1 MTKEEFKKIVGPKE
15 QFRGLSF
22 SLTYLGDKDKRIGV
36 RFYSNSYF
44 DKTEQLNG
52 PWIATSLWE
61 QFKDSELGECIEVC
75 VPRRKK
81 NTSVIKE
88 GFAAEV
94 WFSGVEYSD
103 ENDKDGQIKTFGEK
117 LRDFIKRIR
126 DDIRSAQNRRSEYNK
141 ENSEFVEA
149 YTKRR
154 RESCEGLD
162 EKELTS
168 RTINTIMQEKSAM
181 TDSAVVSARGKSATG
196 AASSEGRPG
205 TDDEESDLYLLVADL
220 EAWGYTLKEMS
231 IGAKQS
237 YDVNDDNGRSRAH
250 MRSIYA
256 GNYLLGYQTS
266 KSGPES
272 AAIVSVLRCASAS
285 DGNKDKVEFEKVCD
299 LKSPIT
305 LGDLKENRVLKDS
318 KAIKGN
324 FQQSLWRFRKSEVT
338 ALAELMKATDP
349 YVVSMIIAA
358 GASGIRLLRNKIMF
372 GAPGTGKSF
381 NLEKDRKKNFLDN
394 YERVTFYPTYS
405 YAQFVGTYKPVMK
418 PIIGKDGKEKQDAEG
433 NVKEDISY
441 EFVPGPFLRMLVK
454 ALNHPEKNWCLII
467 EEINRANAAAVFGDV
482 FQLLDRGANGLSE
495 YFVTASEDVKKYLED
510 NKLYVEHLKI
520 PANMYIWAT
529 MNSADQGV
537 FPMDTAFKRR
547 WAFKYVE
554 LDEGEGMR
562 DDWKVESGSR
572 RYNWNAI
579 RKFVNR
585 LLTLNGVNEDKL
597 MGPFFVNDDGGKI
610 VSGDQ
615 FKSKVLMYLW
625 EDAARM
631 CRTKL
636 FKGIKTYSELVSEWE
651 KKGREIFAGMKDV
664 ADEKLTEL
672 WEKFIEIPADAKN
685 ESMQANIDKLSDPAI
700 TADAFEAEDAMR

>member
-1 MTKEEFKKIVGPKE
+1 MTIKAFKEFLNDQGCKFKDPNNQKYTPGMKLVGSN
-15 QFRGLSF
+15 LSV
-22 SLTYLGDKDKRIGV
+22 SLLRDVVGV
-36 RFYSNSYF
+36 GFYSN
-44 DKTEQLNG
+44 TELDNIGELNG
-52 PWIATSLWE
+52 PWLATSLLSY
-61 QFKDSELGECIEVC
+61 FTDMPGVDVR
-75 VPRRKK
+75 VPKRRKEK
-81 NTSVIKE
+81 KKKTRRE
-88 GFAAEV
+88 GSAAEC
-94 WFSGVEYSD
+94 FLSNIKFDKKGD
-103 ENDKDGQIKTFGEK
+103 NDVQIRRFGEK
-117 LRDFIKRIR
+117 LAQFLLGISDNEKNAENNRYQFSINNEAFVKGYAERRIA
-126 DDIRSAQNRRSEYNK
+126 SG
-141 ENSEFVEA
+141 
-149 YTKRR
+149 
-154 RESCEGLD
+154 EGLSK
-162 EKELTS
+162 EELTNQE
-168 RTINTIMQEKSAM
+168 IQEKTAM
-181 TDSAVVSARGKSATG
+181 TDSAVVTARGKSTTG
-196 AASSEGRPG
+196 SASSEDRPG

-250 MRSIYA
+250 MRNIYA

-305 LGDLKENRVLKDS
+305 LGDLKENRGLKDS

-338 ALAELMKATDP
+338 ALAELMKANDP

-418 PIIGKDGKEKQDAEG
+418 PIIGKDGKEKQDAKG

-547 WAFKYVE
+547 WEFEYI
-554 LDEGEGMR
+554 DINDGEGEVKDWIVKPSE
-562 DDWKVESGSR
+562 DDTTDDDKAPMWIKGK
-572 RYNWNAI
+572 NNKWNNI
-579 RKFVNR
+579 RMFING
-585 LLTLNGVNEDKL
+585 LLTISKDNEDKV
-597 MGPFFVNDDGGKI
+597 MGPFFVK
-610 VSGDQ
+610 
-615 FKSKVLMYLW
+615 
-625 EDAARM
+625 
-631 CRTKL
+631 
-636 FKGIKTYSELVSEWE
+636 
-651 KKGREIFAGMKDV
+651 
-664 ADEKLTEL
+664 
-672 WEKFIEIPADAKN
+672 
-685 ESMQANIDKLSDPAI
+685 
-700 TADAFEAEDAMR
+700 AEDIDN

>member
-1 MTKEEFKKIVGPKE
+1 MTKEEFKNIVGFDRSVSFQPL
-15 QFRGLSF
+15 GF
-22 SLTYLGDKDKRIGV
+22 SLHYFSDKDKRIGV
-36 RFYSNSYF
+36 RFYSQSSFNNAE
-44 DKTEQLNG
+44 KLNG
-52 PWIATSLWE
+52 PWIATSLLE
-61 QFKDSELGECIEVC
+61 HFKDSELGENIKVC
-75 VPRRKK
+75 VPRRNK
-81 NTSVIKE
+81 NNSIIKE
-88 GFAAEV
+88 GSATEI

-103 ENDKDGQIKTFGEK
+103 ENDKDVQITTFGK
-117 LRDFIKRIR
+117 QLQDFIKRIH
-126 DDIRSAQNRRSEYNK
+126 DDIRSAQKRRAEYNK

-149 YTKRR
+149 YAKRR
-154 RESCEGLD
+154 RELCEGLD

-168 RTINTIMQEKSAM
+168 STIMQEKSAL
-181 TDSAVVSARGKSATG
+181 TDSAVVSARGKSAIG
-196 AASSEGRPG
+196 SASSEGRPG

-220 EAWGYTLKEMS
+220 KAWGYTLKEMP
-231 IGAKQS
+231 IGEKQS
-237 YDVNDDNGRSRAH
+237 YDVNDDNGRPRAH
-250 MRSIYA
+250 MRSIHA
-256 GNYLLGYQTS
+256 GNYFLGYQTS

-285 DGNKDKVEFEKVCD
+285 DGNKDRVEFEKVCD

-338 ALAELMKATDP
+338 ALAELMKANDP
-349 YVVSMIIAA
+349 YVVSMINAA
-358 GASGIRLLRNKIMF
+358 GASDIERPRNLIVF

-381 NLEKDRKKNFLDN
+381 KLEEDRKNHFPKN

-418 PIIGKDGKEKQDAEG
+418 PIIGKEGKEERDANG

-441 EFVPGPFLRMLVK
+441 EFVPGPFLRVLVK
-454 ALNHPEKNWCLII
+454 ALNNPGENWCLII

-482 FQLLDRGANGLSE
+482 FQLLDRGSNGLSE
-495 YFVTASEDVKKYLED
+495 YSVAASEDVKKYLKD

-547 WAFKYVE
+547 WEFEYVE
-554 LDEGEGMR
+554 IDSGMNECKNL
-562 DDWKVESGSR
+562 KVR
-572 RYNWNAI
+572 RSTKTGKDGPYKLCNWNSL
-579 RKFVNR
+579 RKGIND
-585 LLTLNGVNEDKL
+585 LLSDNGVNEDKL
-597 MGPFFVNDDGGKI
+597 LGPFFVKADEGGE
-610 VSGDQ
+610 VSDKQ

-631 CRTKL
+631 CRTKV
-636 FKGIKTYSELVSEWE
+636 FKGNGKEIKTYSDLVEQWRESGHEVFADKDNRFVNFSWE
-651 KKGREIFAGMKDV
+651 DSPTPTGNLDRE
-664 ADEKLTEL
+664 
-672 WEKFIEIPADAKN
+672 
-685 ESMQANIDKLSDPAI
+685 
-700 TADAFEAEDAMR
+700 EDAGQRQNGGQPNS